1 MQGTLEVRF
10 ALLKKVELINAYF
23 YCQLKFDKKIVNI
36 CCVVKFFPWFKFY
49 FPLFKTLSI
58 NHTLSYPKTTENKI

>member
-1 MQGTLEVRF
+1 MIRP
-10 ALLKKVELINAYF
+10 LKKRWSSLMRTVIANLSST
-23 YCQLKFDKKIVNI
+23 KKIVII